1 MPELVR
7 GGDPVFRQAI
17 VGRRTVSY
25 HALSSGQHSLTG
37 GRQIPKSPTPLR
49 RTLTGGRRQLPL
61 GFVSPEQ
68 TRAWNSYLR
77 RALVR
82 RRTGCESALSSGQHS
97 LAGGRRIPKSPTP
110 SRKALT
116 GGRHQFLLGF
126 ASPEQRRARNS
137 HLRGAIV
144 RRRTSWESA
153 LSSGQHSLVGG
164 GRISKNP
171 TPLRTALTGGR
182 RQLLLGAVSPEQARG
197 GDPVFRRAFV
207 RRRTGWES
215 AVSSG

>member
-1 MPELVR
+1 MRKALTGGRRQLLLGVVSPEQVRVRNSYVRRTLSRRRTASVR
-7 GGDPVFRQAI
+7 G
-17 VGRRTVSY
+17 
-25 HALSSGQHSLTG
+25 LSSGQHSLAG
-37 GRQIPKSPTPLR
+37 GRRIPKSPTPLR
-49 RTLTGGRRQLPL
+49 GALIGGRRQFLL

-68 TRAWNSYLR
+68 ARGRNPYLR

-153 LSSGQHSLVGG
+153 LSSG
-164 GRISKNP
+164 
-171 TPLRTALTGGR
+171 
-182 RQLLLGAVSPEQARG
+182 
-197 GDPVFRRAFV
+197 
-207 RRRTGWES
+207 
-215 AVSSG
+215 